1 MNVTAITPPFA
12 LQLIRMVCNAAM
24 LISDYCH
31 DSEHARAELRF
42 NTIINEHTRMISK
55 VCYCYAVS
63 RQDFEDMRQDC
74 LINIWRGLSSFDGRS
89 RLSSW
94 LYRICI
100 NTCITSW
107 RGKTR
112 RPQVFSFDEI
122 SEITADSSDDDSRS
136 ENVELLHTLI
146 SSLPYVDRA
155 IIMMWLD
162 KCPYDEIAE
171 VTGLSKNNVAVKI
184 HRLKNRMADS
194 VRNNI
199 TKP

>member
-24 LISDYCH
+24 LISDYSH

-42 NTIINEHTRMISK
+42 
-55 VCYCYAVS
+55 
-63 RQDFEDMRQDC
+63 
-74 LINIWRGLSSFDGRS
+74 
-89 RLSSW
+89 
-94 LYRICI
+94 
-100 NTCITSW
+100 
-107 RGKTR
+107 
-112 RPQVFSFDEI
+112 
-122 SEITADSSDDDSRS
+122 DSRS